1 MTTERFGVSVPEE
14 IAQKLEELVDEC
26 DDLGATRSEE
36 IISAVLAAYFQTC
49 DDSTARIRE
58 VLKRYRTEKNE

>member
-14 IAQKLEELVDEC
+14 IAEKLEELVDEC
-26 DDLGATRSEE
+26 DDLGATRSE

-49 DDSTARIRE
+49 DDSTARTRE

>member
-14 IAQKLEELVDEC
+14 IAEKLEELVDEC
-26 DDLGATRSEE
+26 DDLGATRSE

-49 DDSTARIRE
+49 DDSTARTRV
-58 VLKRYRTEKNE
+58 VLKRYRTKKNE